1 MFACNDAPAR
11 YAQEGC
17 RRVGLRIP
25 KDVTILGV
33 VVQESTT
40 MIAIA
45 GSGSRQRCHVH
56 RTRVGDGAR
65 VADVA
70 RIVDLS
76 DSTLDNRFNEILGS
90 TAYDEIERVRMER
103 TNDLLSGTDCK
114 PAKIPKQAG
123 FGTVQ
128 YLATVFRQATGQTPG
143 EYCKANSW

>member
-25 KDVTILGV
+25 KDVAILDV
-33 VVQESTT
+33 VARESTS

-45 GSGSRQRCHVH
+45 DQGRRQLCRIH
-56 RTRVGDGAR
+56 RTRVGDGVR

-76 DSTLDNRFNEILGS
+76 HSTLDHRFKEILSS
-90 TAYDEIERVRMER
+90 TVHDEIERVRMER

-143 EYCKANSW
+143 EYCKANSG